1 VLGVISIRGLCFRYE
16 TPALNALRYNMC
28 GNHQARGASAT
39 PAEGNKVM
47 KQPLFRRSALAALI
61 ALSTVLA
68 ACKEESPAVTQNVQ
82 PSVASA
88 ASGAIAPQAQPQ
100 PQPINTPASKYT
112 PEALETLLAPVALYP
127 DAVLAQV
134 LASATNPQEVLD
146 AGNWLVAH
154 PDLKGKELTAAIAPL
169 GFTPP
174 TMSLMHFPTVMDMMC
189 LKMEWTTELGSAFLA
204 DEPGVLAAVQRLRQQ
219 ALEVGNLKDSEQMKV
234 AKDEQ
239 NNQQIVTIA
248 PANPDVVYVPQYDPT
263 AVYSAPAAGPT
274 SAPVTTATTT
284 TTVPATTTTTVV
296 DDNDDEYDRG
306 DMVVTGLLAFGA
318 GMLVNEV
325 FNDDDDDEG
334 DYYYPRWGSDYPGG
348 YAPYRYHPNYG
359 NGFRPASGYNRPVN
373 YQRGSNNNIYINTK
387 GDDYFNKFERGPNNY
402 LRQADSPITA
412 ARPQRAELA
421 TLAPR
426 SLNNAAR
433 DATPKGSY
441 AGANRQPKSEYAG
454 APRVVN
460 EVNREARVTA
470 PKGTYAGANRQLNSE
485 STKATRDAR
494 QVSREANVVQR
505 TPRQGSYAGDKV
517 KRQQITPQTA
527 GARDRGYVQPRA
539 IHHKSTAQTATR
551 RAPAASTS
559 RSAFQGVHNTGRTER
574 AASQRGRE
582 SVASSAHAGRNTQ
595 PRRST
600 R

>member
-1 VLGVISIRGLCFRYE
+1 
-16 TPALNALRYNMC
+16 
-28 GNHQARGASAT
+28 
-39 PAEGNKVM
+39 M
-47 KQPLFRRSALAALI
+47 KQPLFRRSVLAAVI

-68 ACKEESPAVTQNVQ
+68 ACREEPPAVTQNVQ
-82 PSVASA
+82 PSVVSA
-88 ASGAIAPQAQPQ
+88 ASTTSAASPAVAPQAQPV
-100 PQPINTPASKYT
+100 NAPASKYT

-134 LASATNPQEVLD
+134 LPSATNPQEVLD

-154 PDLKGKELTAAIAPL
+154 PNLKGKELTAAIAPL

-219 ALEVGNLKDSEQMKV
+219 AMEVGNLKDSEQMKV

-248 PANPDVVYVPQYDPT
+248 PANPDVVYVPQYDPS
-263 AVYSAPAAGPT
+263 AVYSPPAAGPAP
-274 SAPVTTATTT
+274 APVTTATTT

-296 DDNDDEYDRG
+296 EHDDHDNDDEYDRG
-306 DMVVTGLLAFGA
+306 DMVLTGLLAFGA

-325 FNDDDDDEG
+325 FNDDDEG
-334 DYYYPRWGSDYPGG
+334 DYYYPRWGSGYPSG
-348 YAPYRYHPNYG
+348 YAPYRYNPNYG
-359 NGFRPASGYNRPVN
+359 NGFRPTSGYNRPVN
-373 YQRGSNNNIYINTK
+373 YQRGSNNNIYINAK
-387 GDDYFNKFERGPNNY
+387 GNDYFNKFERGPNNY
-402 LRQADSPITA
+402 LRQANSPITA
-412 ARPQRAELA
+412 ARPNRTELA
-421 TLAPR
+421 TLGQR
-426 SLNNAAR
+426 SLNNEAGGGQR
-433 DATPKGSY
+433 GATPKGSY
-441 AGANRQPKSEYAG
+441 AGVNRQPKSEYAG
-454 APRVVN
+454 APRAVN
-460 EVNREARVTA
+460 EVNREARATT
-470 PKGTYAGANRQLNSE
+470 PKGTYAGANRQLKSE
-485 STKATRDAR
+485 NTKATRDAR
-494 QVSREANVVQR
+494 QVSREANVAQR
-505 TPRQGSYAGDKV
+505 TPRQGNYAGDKV

-539 IHHKSTAQTATR
+539 THNKSTAQTATR

-582 SVASSAHAGRNTQ
+582 SVASNARTAPRTTTQ

>member
-1 VLGVISIRGLCFRYE
+1 
-16 TPALNALRYNMC
+16 
-28 GNHQARGASAT
+28 
-39 PAEGNKVM
+39 M
-47 KQPLFRRSALAALI
+47 KQPLFRRSALAAVI

-68 ACKEESPAVTQNVQ
+68 ACKEEPPPVAQSVQ
-82 PSVASA
+82 PSAAASTASA
-88 ASGAIAPQAQPQ
+88 AVAPQAQPQ
-100 PQPINTPASKYT
+100 PQPINTQASKYT

-154 PDLKGKELTAAIAPL
+154 PNLKGKELTTAIAPL

-189 LKMEWTTELGSAFLA
+189 LKMEWTTELGSAFLV

-219 ALEVGNLKDSEQMKV
+219 AMEVGNLKDSEQMKV

-284 TTVPATTTTTVV
+284 TTVPAATTTTVV

-325 FNDDDDDEG
+325 FNDDDDEG

-348 YAPYRYHPNYG
+348 YAPYRYNPNYG
-359 NGFRPASGYNRPVN
+359 NGFRPANGYNRPAN
-373 YQRGSNNNIYINTK
+373 YQRGSNNNIYINAK
-387 GDDYFNKFERGPNNY
+387 GNDYFNKFERGPNNY

-421 TLAPR
+421 TLEPR
-426 SLNNAAR
+426 SLNNEAGGRR
-433 DATPKGSY
+433 DATPKGTY

-454 APRVVN
+454 APRAVN
-460 EVNREARVTA
+460 EVNREARATA
-470 PKGTYAGANRQLNSE
+470 PKGSYAGANRQPKSE
-485 STKATRDAR
+485 TAKATRDAR
-494 QVSREANVVQR
+494 QVSREANVAQR
-505 TPRQGSYAGDKV
+505 TPRQGNYAGDKV

-539 IHHKSTAQTATR
+539 THSKSGTQTATR
-551 RAPAASTS
+551 RAPAASK
-559 RSAFQGVHNTGRTER
+559 SAFQGVQNSGRTER
-574 AASQRGRE
+574 AASHRGRE

>member
-1 VLGVISIRGLCFRYE
+1 
-16 TPALNALRYNMC
+16 
-28 GNHQARGASAT
+28 
-39 PAEGNKVM
+39 M
-47 KQPLFRRSALAALI
+47 KQPLFRRSALAAVI

-68 ACKEESPAVTQNVQ
+68 ACKEEPPPVAQSVQ
-82 PSVASA
+82 PSAAASTASA
-88 ASGAIAPQAQPQ
+88 AVAPQAQPQ
-100 PQPINTPASKYT
+100 PINTQASKYT

-154 PDLKGKELTAAIAPL
+154 PNLKGKELTAAIAPL

-219 ALEVGNLKDSEQMKV
+219 AMAVGNLKDSEQMKV

-248 PANPDVVYVPQYDPT
+248 PANPDVVYVPQYDPS
-263 AVYSAPAAGPT
+263 AVYSPPAAGPAP
-274 SAPVTTATTT
+274 APVTTATTT

-296 DDNDDEYDRG
+296 EHDDDEDEYDRG
-306 DMVVTGLLAFGA
+306 DMVLTGLLAFGA

-325 FNDDDDDEG
+325 FNDDDDEG
-334 DYYYPRWGSDYPGG
+334 DYYYPRWGSGYPSG
-348 YAPYRYHPNYG
+348 YAPYRYNPNYG
-359 NGFRPASGYNRPVN
+359 NGFRPTSGYNRPVN
-373 YQRGSNNNIYINTK
+373 YQRGSNNNIYINAK
-387 GDDYFNKFERGPNNY
+387 GNDYFNKFERGPNNY
-402 LRQADSPITA
+402 LRQANSPITA
-412 ARPQRAELA
+412 ARPNRTELA
-421 TLAPR
+421 TLGQR
-426 SLNNAAR
+426 SLNNEAGGGQR
-433 DATPKGSY
+433 GATPKGSY
-441 AGANRQPKSEYAG
+441 AGVNRQPKSEYAG
-454 APRVVN
+454 APRAVN
-460 EVNREARVTA
+460 EVNREARATT
-470 PKGTYAGANRQLNSE
+470 PKGTYAGANRQLKSE
-485 STKATRDAR
+485 NTKATRDAR
-494 QVSREANVVQR
+494 QVNRKANVAQR
-505 TPRQGSYAGDKV
+505 TPRQGNYAGDKV

-539 IHHKSTAQTATR
+539 THNKSTAQTATR

-582 SVASSAHAGRNTQ
+582 SVASSARAAPRTTTQ

>member
-1 VLGVISIRGLCFRYE
+1 
-16 TPALNALRYNMC
+16 
-28 GNHQARGASAT
+28 
-39 PAEGNKVM
+39 M
-47 KQPLFRRSALAALI
+47 KQPLFRRSALAAVI

-68 ACKEESPAVTQNVQ
+68 ACKEDPPAVTQNV
-82 PSVASA
+82 PPNVASA
-88 ASGAIAPQAQPQ
+88 ASTTSAAVAPQTQ
-100 PQPINTPASKYT
+100 PQPINTQASTYT

-219 ALEVGNLKDSEQMKV
+219 AMAVGNLKDSEQMKV

-263 AVYSAPAAGPT
+263 AVYSAPAAGP
-274 SAPVTTATTT
+274 APAAVTTETTT
-284 TTVPATTTTTVV
+284 TTAPATTTTTVV
-296 DDNDDEYDRG
+296 EHDDDEDEYDRG
-306 DMVVTGLLAFGA
+306 DMVLTGLLAFGA

-325 FNDDDDDEG
+325 FNDDDDEG

-348 YAPYRYHPNYG
+348 YAPYRYNPNYG
-359 NGFRPASGYNRPVN
+359 NGFRPANGYNRPAN
-373 YQRGSNNNIYINTK
+373 YQRGSNNNIYINAK
-387 GDDYFNKFERGPNNY
+387 GNDYFNKFERGPNNY

-421 TLAPR
+421 TLEPR
-426 SLNNAAR
+426 SLNNDAGGRR
-433 DATPKGSY
+433 DATPKGTY

-454 APRVVN
+454 APRAVN
-460 EVNREARVTA
+460 EVNREARATA
-470 PKGTYAGANRQLNSE
+470 PKGSYAGANRQPKSE
-485 STKATRDAR
+485 TAKAIRDAR
-494 QVSREANVVQR
+494 QVSREANVAQR
-505 TPRQGSYAGDKV
+505 TPRQGNYAGDKV

-539 IHHKSTAQTATR
+539 THSKSATQTATR
-551 RAPAASTS
+551 RSPAASK
-559 RSAFQGVHNTGRTER
+559 SAFQGVQNSGRTER

-582 SVASSAHAGRNTQ
+582 SVASSSRAGRNTQ

>member
-1 VLGVISIRGLCFRYE
+1 
-16 TPALNALRYNMC
+16 
-28 GNHQARGASAT
+28 
-39 PAEGNKVM
+39 M
-47 KQPLFRRSALAALI
+47 KQPLFRRSALAAVI

-68 ACKEESPAVTQNVQ
+68 ACKEEPPPVAQSVQ
-82 PSVASA
+82 PSAAASTASA
-88 ASGAIAPQAQPQ
+88 AVAPQAQPQ
-100 PQPINTPASKYT
+100 PQPINTQASKYT

-219 ALEVGNLKDSEQMKV
+219 AMEVGNLKDSEQMKV

-284 TTVPATTTTTVV
+284 TTVPAATTTTVV

-325 FNDDDDDEG
+325 FNDDDDEG

-348 YAPYRYHPNYG
+348 YAPYRYNPNYG
-359 NGFRPASGYNRPVN
+359 NGFRPANGYNRPAN
-373 YQRGSNNNIYINTK
+373 YQRGSNNNIYINAK
-387 GDDYFNKFERGPNNY
+387 GNDYFNKFERGPNNY

-421 TLAPR
+421 TLEPR
-426 SLNNAAR
+426 SLNNEAGGRR
-433 DATPKGSY
+433 DATPKGTY

-454 APRVVN
+454 APRAVN
-460 EVNREARVTA
+460 EVNREARATA
-470 PKGTYAGANRQLNSE
+470 PKGSYAGANRQPKSE
-485 STKATRDAR
+485 TAKATRDAR
-494 QVSREANVVQR
+494 QVSREANVAQR
-505 TPRQGSYAGDKV
+505 TPRQGNYAGDKV

-539 IHHKSTAQTATR
+539 THSKSATQTATR
-551 RAPAASTS
+551 RAPAASK
-559 RSAFQGVHNTGRTER
+559 SAFQGVQNSGRTER
-574 AASQRGRE
+574 AASHRGRE

>member
-1 VLGVISIRGLCFRYE
+1 
-16 TPALNALRYNMC
+16 
-28 GNHQARGASAT
+28 
-39 PAEGNKVM
+39 M
-47 KQPLFRRSALAALI
+47 KQPRFRHGVLAAVI

-68 ACKEESPAVTQNVQ
+68 ACKEEPPAVTQNAQ
-82 PSVASA
+82 PSAASA
-88 ASGAIAPQAQPQ
+88 ASPTSAASPAIAPQGQPVSA
-100 PQPINTPASKYT
+100 PASKYT

-127 DAVLAQV
+127 DAVLSQV

-154 PDLKGKELTAAIAPL
+154 PNLKGKELTAAIAPL

-189 LKMEWTTELGSAFLA
+189 LKMDWTTELGSAFLA

-219 ALEVGNLKDSEQMKV
+219 AMEVGNLKDSEQMKV

-248 PANPDVVYVPQYDPT
+248 PANPDVVYVPQYDPS
-263 AVYSAPAAGPT
+263 AVYSPPAAGPA

-296 DDNDDEYDRG
+296 EHDDHDDDDEYDRG

-325 FNDDDDDEG
+325 FNDDDDD
-334 DYYYPRWGSDYPGG
+334 DYYYPRWGAGYPSG
-348 YAPYRYHPNYG
+348 YAPYPYHPNYG
-359 NGFRPASGYNRPVN
+359 NGFRPTSGYNRPVN
-373 YQRGSNNNIYINTK
+373 YQRGSNNNIYINAQ
-387 GDDYFNKFERGPNNY
+387 GNDYFNKFERGPNNY
-402 LRQADSPITA
+402 LRQANSPITA
-412 ARPQRAELA
+412 ARPNRSELA
-421 TLAPR
+421 TLGQR
-426 SLNNAAR
+426 SRNNEVEVGQR
-433 DATPKGSY
+433 GVTPKGSY
-441 AGANRQPKSEYAG
+441 AGINRQPKGEYAG
-454 APRVVN
+454 APRAVN
-460 EVNREARVTA
+460 EANREARVTA

-485 STKATRDAR
+485 SAKVTRDAR
-494 QVSREANVVQR
+494 QANREANVAQR
-505 TPRQGSYAGDKV
+505 TPRQGNYAGDRV

-539 IHHKSTAQTATR
+539 THNKITAQTATR
-551 RAPAASTS
+551 RAPVASAPTS

-582 SVASSAHAGRNTQ
+582 SMANRAHTGRNTQ

>member
-1 VLGVISIRGLCFRYE
+1 
-16 TPALNALRYNMC
+16 
-28 GNHQARGASAT
+28 
-39 PAEGNKVM
+39 M

-68 ACKEESPAVTQNVQ
+68 ACKEEPPPVAQSVQ
-82 PSVASA
+82 PSAAASTASA
-88 ASGAIAPQAQPQ
+88 AVAPQAQPQ
-100 PQPINTPASKYT
+100 PQPINTQASKYT

-154 PDLKGKELTAAIAPL
+154 PNLKGKELTAAIAPL

-219 ALEVGNLKDSEQMKV
+219 AMEVGNLKDSEQMKV

-284 TTVPATTTTTVV
+284 TTVPAATTTTVV

-325 FNDDDDDEG
+325 FNDDDDEG

-348 YAPYRYHPNYG
+348 YAPYRYNPNYG
-359 NGFRPASGYNRPVN
+359 NGFRPANGYNRPAN
-373 YQRGSNNNIYINTK
+373 YQRGSNNNIYINAK
-387 GDDYFNKFERGPNNY
+387 GNDYFNKFERGPNNY

-421 TLAPR
+421 TLEPR
-426 SLNNAAR
+426 SLNNEAGGRR
-433 DATPKGSY
+433 DATPKGTY

-454 APRVVN
+454 APRAVN
-460 EVNREARVTA
+460 EVNREARATA
-470 PKGTYAGANRQLNSE
+470 PKGSYAGANRQPKSE
-485 STKATRDAR
+485 NAKATRDAR
-494 QVSREANVVQR
+494 QVSREANVAQR
-505 TPRQGSYAGDKV
+505 TPRQGNYAGDKV

-539 IHHKSTAQTATR
+539 THSKSATQTATR
-551 RAPAASTS
+551 RAPAASK
-559 RSAFQGVHNTGRTER
+559 SAFQGVQNSGRTER
-574 AASQRGRE
+574 AASHRGRE

>member
-1 VLGVISIRGLCFRYE
+1 
-16 TPALNALRYNMC
+16 
-28 GNHQARGASAT
+28 
-39 PAEGNKVM
+39 M
-47 KQPLFRRSALAALI
+47 KQPLFRRSALAAVI
-61 ALSTVLA
+61 ALCTVLA
-68 ACKEESPAVTQNVQ
+68 ACKEEPPPVTQSVQ
-82 PSVASA
+82 PSAASSTASA
-88 ASGAIAPQAQPQ
+88 AVAPQGQPQ
-100 PQPINTPASKYT
+100 PVNTQASKYT

-127 DAVLAQV
+127 DSVLAQV

-154 PDLKGKELTAAIAPL
+154 PNLKGKELTAAIAPL

-219 ALEVGNLKDSEQMKV
+219 AMEVGNLKDSEQMKV
-234 AKDEQ
+234 ARDEQ

-263 AVYSAPAAGPT
+263 AAYSPPAAGPA

-284 TTVPATTTTTVV
+284 ATVPATTTTTVV
-296 DDNDDEYDRG
+296 EHDDDDDEYDRG
-306 DMVVTGLLAFGA
+306 DMVLTGLLAFGA

-325 FNDDDDDEG
+325 FNDDDEG
-334 DYYYPRWGSDYPGG
+334 DYYYPRWGSDYPSG
-348 YAPYRYHPNYG
+348 YAPYRYNPNYG
-359 NGFRPASGYNRPVN
+359 NGFRPTNGYNRPVN
-373 YQRGSNNNIYINTK
+373 YQRGSNNNIYINAR

-412 ARPQRAELA
+412 ARPQRSELA
-421 TLAPR
+421 TLEQRSRNNEAAGGRRDAAPKGTYAGANRQSKGEYAGAPR
-426 SLNNAAR
+426 AVNEANR
-433 DATPKGSY
+433 ETRATAPKGSY
-441 AGANRQPKSEYAG
+441 AGANRQPKNDNA
-454 APRVVN
+454 
-460 EVNREARVTA
+460 
-470 PKGTYAGANRQLNSE
+470 
-485 STKATRDAR
+485 KATRDAR
-494 QVSREANVVQR
+494 QANREANVAQR
-505 TPRQGSYAGDKV
+505 TPLQGDYAGDRV
-517 KRQQITPQTA
+517 KRQQVTPQTA
-527 GARDRGYVQPRA
+527 GARDRGYAQPRA
-539 IHHKSTAQTATR
+539 THSKSAAQTATR
-551 RAPAASTS
+551 RAPVASASTS

-582 SVASSAHAGRNTQ
+582 SMANRAHTGRNTQ

>member
-1 VLGVISIRGLCFRYE
+1 
-16 TPALNALRYNMC
+16 
-28 GNHQARGASAT
+28 
-39 PAEGNKVM
+39 M
-47 KQPLFRRSALAALI
+47 KQPLFRRSALAAVI

-68 ACKEESPAVTQNVQ
+68 ACKEEPPPVAQSVQ
-82 PSVASA
+82 PSAAASTASA
-88 ASGAIAPQAQPQ
+88 AVAPQPQPQ
-100 PQPINTPASKYT
+100 PQPINTQASKYT

-219 ALEVGNLKDSEQMKV
+219 AMEVGNLKDSEQMKV

-284 TTVPATTTTTVV
+284 TTVPAATTTTVV
-296 DDNDDEYDRG
+296 ENDDDEDEYDRG

-325 FNDDDDDEG
+325 FNDDDDEG

-348 YAPYRYHPNYG
+348 YAPYRYNPNYG
-359 NGFRPASGYNRPVN
+359 NGFRPANGYNRPAN
-373 YQRGSNNNIYINTK
+373 YQRGSNNNIYINAK
-387 GDDYFNKFERGPNNY
+387 GNDYFNKFERGPNNY

-421 TLAPR
+421 TLEPR
-426 SLNNAAR
+426 SLNNEAGGRR
-433 DATPKGSY
+433 DATPKGTY

-454 APRVVN
+454 APRAVN
-460 EVNREARVTA
+460 EVNREARATA
-470 PKGTYAGANRQLNSE
+470 PKGSYAGANRQPKSE
-485 STKATRDAR
+485 NAKATRDAR
-494 QVSREANVVQR
+494 QVSREANVAQR
-505 TPRQGSYAGDKV
+505 TPRQGNYAGDKV

-539 IHHKSTAQTATR
+539 THSKSATQTATR
-551 RAPAASTS
+551 RAPAASK
-559 RSAFQGVHNTGRTER
+559 SAFQGVQNSGRTER
-574 AASQRGRE
+574 AASHRGRE

>member
-1 VLGVISIRGLCFRYE
+1 
-16 TPALNALRYNMC
+16 
-28 GNHQARGASAT
+28 
-39 PAEGNKVM
+39 M
-47 KQPLFRRSALAALI
+47 KQPLFRRSVLAAVI

-68 ACKEESPAVTQNVQ
+68 ACREEPPAVTQNVQ

-88 ASGAIAPQAQPQ
+88 ASTTSAASPAVAPQAQPV
-100 PQPINTPASKYT
+100 NAPASKYT

-134 LASATNPQEVLD
+134 LPSATNPQEVLD

-154 PDLKGKELTAAIAPL
+154 PNLKGKELTAAIAPL

-204 DEPGVLAAVQRLRQQ
+204 DEAGVLAAVQRLRQQ
-219 ALEVGNLKDSEQMKV
+219 AMEVGNLKDSEQMKV

-248 PANPDVVYVPQYDPT
+248 PANPDVVYVPQYDPS
-263 AVYSAPAAGPT
+263 AVYSPPAAGPAP
-274 SAPVTTATTT
+274 APVTTATTT

-296 DDNDDEYDRG
+296 EHDDHDNDDEYDRG
-306 DMVVTGLLAFGA
+306 DMVLTGLLAFGA

-325 FNDDDDDEG
+325 FNDDDEG
-334 DYYYPRWGSDYPGG
+334 DYYYPRWGSDYPSG
-348 YAPYRYHPNYG
+348 YAPYRYNPNYG
-359 NGFRPASGYNRPVN
+359 NGFRPTSGYNRPVN
-373 YQRGSNNNIYINTK
+373 YQRGSNNNIYINAK
-387 GDDYFNKFERGPNNY
+387 GNDYFNKFERGPNNY
-402 LRQADSPITA
+402 LRQANSPITA
-412 ARPQRAELA
+412 VRPNRPELA
-421 TLAPR
+421 PLGQR
-426 SLNNAAR
+426 SQNNAAGAVQR
-433 DATPKGSY
+433 DITPKGSY
-441 AGANRQPKSEYAG
+441 AGINRQPEGAYAG
-454 APRVVN
+454 APRAVN

-470 PKGTYAGANRQLNSE
+470 PKGTYAGANRQPNSDN
-485 STKATRDAR
+485 ANVTRDVR
-494 QVSREANVVQR
+494 QANREANVAQR
-505 TPRQGSYAGDKV
+505 TPRQGDYAGDKV
-517 KRQQITPQTA
+517 RRQQITPQTA

-539 IHHKSTAQTATR
+539 THSKSTAQTATR
-551 RAPAASTS
+551 RAPVASK
-559 RSAFQGVHNTGRTER
+559 SAFQGVQNSGRTER

-582 SVASSAHAGRNTQ
+582 SVASSARAGRTTQ

>member
-1 VLGVISIRGLCFRYE
+1 
-16 TPALNALRYNMC
+16 
-28 GNHQARGASAT
+28 
-39 PAEGNKVM
+39 M
-47 KQPLFRRSALAALI
+47 KQPLFRRSALAAVI
-61 ALSTVLA
+61 ALCTVLA
-68 ACKEESPAVTQNVQ
+68 ACKEEPPPVTQSVQ
-82 PSVASA
+82 PSAASSTASA
-88 ASGAIAPQAQPQ
+88 AVAPQGQPQ
-100 PQPINTPASKYT
+100 PVNTQASKYT

-154 PDLKGKELTAAIAPL
+154 PNLKGKELTAAIAPL

-219 ALEVGNLKDSEQMKV
+219 AMEVGNLKDSEQMKV
-234 AKDEQ
+234 ARDEQ

-263 AVYSAPAAGPT
+263 AVYSPPAAGPA
-274 SAPVTTATTT
+274 SAPVPTATTT

-296 DDNDDEYDRG
+296 EHDDDDDEYDRG

-325 FNDDDDDEG
+325 FNDDDEG
-334 DYYYPRWGSDYPGG
+334 DYYYPRWGSGYPSG
-348 YAPYRYHPNYG
+348 YAPYRYNPNYG
-359 NGFRPASGYNRPVN
+359 NGFRPTNGYNRPVN
-373 YQRGSNNNIYINTK
+373 YQRGSNNNIYINAR

-412 ARPQRAELA
+412 ARPQRSELA
-421 TLAPR
+421 TLEQRSRNNEAAGGRRDAAPKGTYAGANRQPKGEYAGAPR
-426 SLNNAAR
+426 AVNEANR
-433 DATPKGSY
+433 ETRATAPKGSY
-441 AGANRQPKSEYAG
+441 AGANRQPRNDNA
-454 APRVVN
+454 
-460 EVNREARVTA
+460 
-470 PKGTYAGANRQLNSE
+470 
-485 STKATRDAR
+485 KATRDTR
-494 QVSREANVVQR
+494 QANREANVAQR
-505 TPRQGSYAGDKV
+505 TPRQGDYAGDRV
-517 KRQQITPQTA
+517 KRQQVTPQTA
-527 GARDRGYVQPRA
+527 GARDRGYAQPRA
-539 IHHKSTAQTATR
+539 THSKNAAQTATR
-551 RAPAASTS
+551 RAPVASASTS

-582 SVASSAHAGRNTQ
+582 SMANRAHTGRTTQ

>member
-1 VLGVISIRGLCFRYE
+1 
-16 TPALNALRYNMC
+16 
-28 GNHQARGASAT
+28 
-39 PAEGNKVM
+39 M
-47 KQPLFRRSALAALI
+47 KQPLFRRSALAAVI

-68 ACKEESPAVTQNVQ
+68 ACKEEPPPVAQSVQ
-82 PSVASA
+82 PSAAASTASA
-88 ASGAIAPQAQPQ
+88 AVAPQAQPQ
-100 PQPINTPASKYT
+100 PINTQASKYT

-219 ALEVGNLKDSEQMKV
+219 AMEVGNLKDSEQMKV

-263 AVYSAPAAGPT
+263 AVYSPPAAGPT

-284 TTVPATTTTTVV
+284 TTVPAATTTTVV
-296 DDNDDEYDRG
+296 ENDDDEDEYDRG

-325 FNDDDDDEG
+325 FNDDDDEG

-348 YAPYRYHPNYG
+348 YAPYRYNPNYG
-359 NGFRPASGYNRPVN
+359 NGFRPANGYNRPAN
-373 YQRGSNNNIYINTK
+373 YQRGSNNNIYINAK
-387 GDDYFNKFERGPNNY
+387 GNDYFNKFERGPNNY

-421 TLAPR
+421 TLEPR
-426 SLNNAAR
+426 SLNNEAGGRR
-433 DATPKGSY
+433 DATPKGTYAGANRQPKNEYAGAPRAVNEVNREARATAPKGSY
-441 AGANRQPKSEYAG
+441 AGANRQPKSE
-454 APRVVN
+454 
-460 EVNREARVTA
+460 TA
-470 PKGTYAGANRQLNSE
+470 
-485 STKATRDAR
+485 KATRDAR
-494 QVSREANVVQR
+494 QVSREANVAQR
-505 TPRQGSYAGDKV
+505 TPRQGNYAGDKV

-527 GARDRGYVQPRA
+527 GARDRGHIQPRA
-539 IHHKSTAQTATR
+539 THSKSATQTATR
-551 RAPAASTS
+551 RAPAASK
-559 RSAFQGVHNTGRTER
+559 SAFQGVQNSGRTER
-574 AASQRGRE
+574 AASHRGRE

>member
-1 VLGVISIRGLCFRYE
+1 
-16 TPALNALRYNMC
+16 
-28 GNHQARGASAT
+28 
-39 PAEGNKVM
+39 M
-47 KQPLFRRSALAALI
+47 KQPLFRHGVLAAVI
-61 ALSTVLA
+61 ALGTVLA
-68 ACKEESPAVTQNVQ
+68 ACKEEPPAVTQNAQ

-88 ASGAIAPQAQPQ
+88 ANPTSAASSAVAPQGQPV
-100 PQPINTPASKYT
+100 NAPASTYT
-112 PEALETLLAPVALYP
+112 PEALETLLAPIALYP

-154 PDLKGKELTAAIAPL
+154 PDLKGKELTTAIAPL

-219 ALEVGNLKDSEQMKV
+219 AMEVGNLKDSEQMKV
-234 AKDEQ
+234 ARDEQ

-248 PANPDVVYVPQYDPT
+248 PANPDVVYVPQYDPS
-263 AVYSAPAAGPT
+263 AVYSPPAAGPA
-274 SAPVTTATTT
+274 SAPVTTETTT
-284 TTVPATTTTTVV
+284 TTAPATTTTTVV
-296 DDNDDEYDRG
+296 EHDDDDEYDRG
-306 DMVVTGLLAFGA
+306 DMVLTGLLAFGA

-325 FNDDDDDEG
+325 FNDDEG
-334 DYYYPRWGSDYPGG
+334 DYYYPRWGSGYPDG
-348 YAPYRYHPNYG
+348 YVPYRYNPNYG
-359 NGFRPASGYNRPVN
+359 NGFRPANGYNRPVN
-373 YQRGSNNNIYINTK
+373 YQRGSNNKIYINAE

-421 TLAPR
+421 TLEQR
-426 SLNNAAR
+426 SLNNEAGGGRR

-454 APRVVN
+454 APRTVN

-470 PKGTYAGANRQLNSE
+470 PKGTYAGANRQPNSDNA
-485 STKATRDAR
+485 KVTRDVR
-494 QVSREANVVQR
+494 QANREANVAQR
-505 TPRQGSYAGDKV
+505 TPRQGDYAGDKV
-517 KRQQITPQTA
+517 RRQQITPQTA

-539 IHHKSTAQTATR
+539 THSKSTTQTATR
-551 RAPAASTS
+551 RAPAASK
-559 RSAFQGVHNTGRTER
+559 SAFQGVQNSGRTER

-582 SVASSAHAGRNTQ
+582 SVASSARAGRTTQ

>member
-1 VLGVISIRGLCFRYE
+1 
-16 TPALNALRYNMC
+16 
-28 GNHQARGASAT
+28 
-39 PAEGNKVM
+39 M
-47 KQPLFRRSALAALI
+47 KQPIFRRSVLAAVI
-61 ALSTVLA
+61 ALSTVMA
-68 ACKEESPAVTQNVQ
+68 ACKEEPPAAAQSVP

-88 ASGAIAPQAQPQ
+88 ASTTSAASPAVAPQVQPV
-100 PQPINTPASKYT
+100 NAPASKYT

-154 PDLKGKELTAAIAPL
+154 PNLKGKELTAAIAPL

-189 LKMEWTTELGSAFLA
+189 LKMDWTTELGSAFLA

-219 ALEVGNLKDSEQMKV
+219 AMEVGNLKDSEQMKV
-234 AKDEQ
+234 DKAEQ

-263 AVYSAPAAGPT
+263 AAYSAPAAGPAP
-274 SAPVTTATTT
+274 APVTTETTT

-296 DDNDDEYDRG
+296 EHDDHDNNGDDEYDRG
-306 DMVVTGLLAFGA
+306 DMVLTGLLAFGA

-325 FNDDDDDEG
+325 FNDDDYEG
-334 DYYYPRWGSDYPGG
+334 DYYYPRWGSGYPSG
-348 YAPYRYHPNYG
+348 YAPYRYNPNYG
-359 NGFRPASGYNRPVN
+359 NGFRPTSGYNRPVN
-373 YQRGSNNNIYINTK
+373 YQRGSNNNIYINAK
-387 GDDYFNKFERGPNNY
+387 GNDYFNKFERGPNNY
-402 LRQADSPITA
+402 LRQANSPITA
-412 ARPQRAELA
+412 ARPNRPELA
-421 TLAPR
+421 NVEKR
-426 SLNNAAR
+426 SLNNEAGAVQR
-433 DATPKGSY
+433 GVTPKGSY
-441 AGANRQPKSEYAG
+441 AGINRQPKGEYAG
-454 APRVVN
+454 APRAVN
-460 EVNREARVTA
+460 EANREARATA
-470 PKGTYAGANRQLNSE
+470 PKGTYAGANRQPRSE
-485 STKATRDAR
+485 NANVTRDAR
-494 QVSREANVVQR
+494 QANRAANVAQR
-505 TPRQGSYAGDKV
+505 TPRQGDYAGDRV

-539 IHHKSTAQTATR
+539 THNKSTAQTATR
-551 RAPAASTS
+551 RAPAASASTS

-582 SVASSAHAGRNTQ
+582 SVASSARTGRTTQ

>member
-1 VLGVISIRGLCFRYE
+1 
-16 TPALNALRYNMC
+16 
-28 GNHQARGASAT
+28 
-39 PAEGNKVM
+39 M
-47 KQPLFRRSALAALI
+47 KQPLFRRSALAAVI

-68 ACKEESPAVTQNVQ
+68 ACKEEPPPVAQSVQ
-82 PSVASA
+82 PSAAASTASA
-88 ASGAIAPQAQPQ
+88 AVAPQAQPQ
-100 PQPINTPASKYT
+100 PQPQPINTQASKYT

-154 PDLKGKELTAAIAPL
+154 PNLKGKELTAAIAPL

-219 ALEVGNLKDSEQMKV
+219 AMEVGNLKDSEQMKV

-284 TTVPATTTTTVV
+284 TTVPAATTTTVV
-296 DDNDDEYDRG
+296 ENDDDEDEYDRG

-325 FNDDDDDEG
+325 FNDDDDEG

-348 YAPYRYHPNYG
+348 YAPYRYNPNYG
-359 NGFRPASGYNRPVN
+359 NGFRPANGYNRPAN
-373 YQRGSNNNIYINTK
+373 YQRGSNNNIYINAK
-387 GDDYFNKFERGPNNY
+387 GNDYFNKFERGPNNY

-421 TLAPR
+421 TLEPR
-426 SLNNAAR
+426 SLNNDAGGRR
-433 DATPKGSY
+433 DATPKGTY

-454 APRVVN
+454 APRAVN
-460 EVNREARVTA
+460 EVNREARATA
-470 PKGTYAGANRQLNSE
+470 PKGSYAGANRQPKSE
-485 STKATRDAR
+485 TANATRDAR
-494 QVSREANVVQR
+494 QVSREANVAQR
-505 TPRQGSYAGDKV
+505 TPRQGNYAGDKV

-539 IHHKSTAQTATR
+539 THSKSATQTATR
-551 RAPAASTS
+551 RAPAASK
-559 RSAFQGVHNTGRTER
+559 SAFQGVQNSGRTER
-574 AASQRGRE
+574 AASHRGRE

>member
-1 VLGVISIRGLCFRYE
+1 
-16 TPALNALRYNMC
+16 
-28 GNHQARGASAT
+28 
-39 PAEGNKVM
+39 M

-68 ACKEESPAVTQNVQ
+68 ACKEEPPPVAQSVQ
-82 PSVASA
+82 PSAAASTASA
-88 ASGAIAPQAQPQ
+88 AVAPQAQPQ
-100 PQPINTPASKYT
+100 PQPQPINTQASKYT

-154 PDLKGKELTAAIAPL
+154 PNLKGKELTAAIAPL

-219 ALEVGNLKDSEQMKV
+219 AMEVGNLKDSEQMKV

-284 TTVPATTTTTVV
+284 TTVPAATTTTVV

-325 FNDDDDDEG
+325 FNDDDDEG

-348 YAPYRYHPNYG
+348 YAPYRYNPNYG
-359 NGFRPASGYNRPVN
+359 NGFRPANGYNRPAN
-373 YQRGSNNNIYINTK
+373 YQRGSNNNIYINAK
-387 GDDYFNKFERGPNNY
+387 GNDYFNKFERGPNNY

-421 TLAPR
+421 TLEPR
-426 SLNNAAR
+426 SLNNEAGGRR
-433 DATPKGSY
+433 DATPKGTY

-454 APRVVN
+454 APRAVN
-460 EVNREARVTA
+460 EVNREARATA
-470 PKGTYAGANRQLNSE
+470 PKGSYAGANRQPKSE
-485 STKATRDAR
+485 NAKATRDAR
-494 QVSREANVVQR
+494 QVSREANVAQR
-505 TPRQGSYAGDKV
+505 TPRQGNYAGDKV

-539 IHHKSTAQTATR
+539 THSKSATQTATR
-551 RAPAASTS
+551 RAPAASK
-559 RSAFQGVHNTGRTER
+559 SAFQGVQNSGRTER
-574 AASQRGRE
+574 AASHRGRE

>member
-1 VLGVISIRGLCFRYE
+1 
-16 TPALNALRYNMC
+16 
-28 GNHQARGASAT
+28 
-39 PAEGNKVM
+39 M
-47 KQPLFRRSALAALI
+47 KQPLFRRSALAAVI
-61 ALSTVLA
+61 ALGTVLA
-68 ACKEESPAVTQNVQ
+68 ACKEEPPPVTQSVQ
-82 PSVASA
+82 PSAASSTTSA
-88 ASGAIAPQAQPQ
+88 AVAPQAQPIGTQ
-100 PQPINTPASKYT
+100 TSKYT

-219 ALEVGNLKDSEQMKV
+219 AMEVGNLKDSEQMKV
-234 AKDEQ
+234 ARDEQ

-248 PANPDVVYVPQYDPT
+248 PANPDVIYVPQYDPT
-263 AVYSAPAAGPT
+263 AAYSAPAAGPAP
-274 SAPVTTATTT
+274 APVTTETTT
-284 TTVPATTTTTVV
+284 TTAPAPAPATTTTTVV
-296 DDNDDEYDRG
+296 EHDDDDEYDRG
-306 DMVVTGLLAFGA
+306 DMVLTGLLAFGA

-325 FNDDDDDEG
+325 FNDDDDEG
-334 DYYYPRWGSDYPGG
+334 DYYYPRWGSGYPDG
-348 YAPYRYHPNYG
+348 YVPYRYNPNYG
-359 NGFRPASGYNRPVN
+359 NGFRPANGYNRPAN
-373 YQRGSNNNIYINTK
+373 YQRGSNNNIYINAK
-387 GDDYFNKFERGPNNY
+387 GNDYFNKFERGPNNY

-421 TLAPR
+421 TLEQR
-426 SLNNAAR
+426 SLNNEAGGGRR

-454 APRVVN
+454 APRAVN
-460 EVNREARVTA
+460 EVNREARATA
-470 PKGTYAGANRQLNSE
+470 PKGSYAGANRQPKSDNA
-485 STKATRDAR
+485 KVTRDAR
-494 QVSREANVVQR
+494 QANREANVAQR
-505 TPRQGSYAGDKV
+505 TPRQGDYAGDKV
-517 KRQQITPQTA
+517 RRQQITPQTA

-539 IHHKSTAQTATR
+539 THSKSTAQTATR
-551 RAPAASTS
+551 RAPVASK
-559 RSAFQGVHNTGRTER
+559 SAFQGVQNSGRTER

-582 SVASSAHAGRNTQ
+582 SVASSARAGRTTQ

>member
-1 VLGVISIRGLCFRYE
+1 
-16 TPALNALRYNMC
+16 
-28 GNHQARGASAT
+28 
-39 PAEGNKVM
+39 M
-47 KQPLFRRSALAALI
+47 KQPLFRHGVLAAVI
-61 ALSTVLA
+61 ALGTVLA
-68 ACKEESPAVTQNVQ
+68 ACKEEPPPVTQSVPPN
-82 PSVASA
+82 VASA
-88 ASGAIAPQAQPQ
+88 ASTTSSASAAVAPQRQPV
-100 PQPINTPASKYT
+100 NAPASTYT
-112 PEALETLLAPVALYP
+112 PEALETLLAPIALYP

-189 LKMEWTTELGSAFLA
+189 LKMDWTTELGSAFLA

-219 ALEVGNLKDSEQMKV
+219 AMEVGNLKDSEQMKV

-248 PANPDVVYVPQYDPT
+248 PANPDVVYVPQYDPS
-263 AVYSAPAAGPT
+263 AVYSPPAAGPAP
-274 SAPVTTATTT
+274 APVTTATTT

-296 DDNDDEYDRG
+296 EHDDHDNDDEYDRG
-306 DMVVTGLLAFGA
+306 DMVLTGLLAFGA

-325 FNDDDDDEG
+325 FNDDDEG
-334 DYYYPRWGSDYPGG
+334 DYYYPRWGSDYPSG
-348 YAPYRYHPNYG
+348 YAPYRYNPNYG
-359 NGFRPASGYNRPVN
+359 NGFRPTSGYNRPVN
-373 YQRGSNNNIYINTK
+373 YQRGSNNNIYINAK
-387 GDDYFNKFERGPNNY
+387 GNDYFNKFERGPNNY

-421 TLAPR
+421 TLEPR
-426 SLNNAAR
+426 SLNNEAGGRR
-433 DATPKGSY
+433 DATPKGTY

-454 APRVVN
+454 APRAVN
-460 EVNREARVTA
+460 EVNREARATA
-470 PKGTYAGANRQLNSE
+470 PKGSYAGANRQPKSE
-485 STKATRDAR
+485 NAKATRDAR
-494 QVSREANVVQR
+494 QVSREANVAQR
-505 TPRQGSYAGDKV
+505 TPRQGNYAGDKV

-539 IHHKSTAQTATR
+539 THSKSATQTATR
-551 RAPAASTS
+551 RAPAASK
-559 RSAFQGVHNTGRTER
+559 SAFQGVQNSGRTER
-574 AASQRGRE
+574 AASHRGRE

>member
-1 VLGVISIRGLCFRYE
+1 
-16 TPALNALRYNMC
+16 
-28 GNHQARGASAT
+28 
-39 PAEGNKVM
+39 M
-47 KQPLFRRSALAALI
+47 KQPLFRRSVLAAVI

-68 ACKEESPAVTQNVQ
+68 ACKEEPPAVTQNVQ

-88 ASGAIAPQAQPQ
+88 ASTTSAASPAVAPQEQPDKA
-100 PQPINTPASKYT
+100 PASKYT

-127 DAVLAQV
+127 DAVLSQV

-154 PDLKGKELTAAIAPL
+154 PNLKGKELTAAIAPL

-189 LKMEWTTELGSAFLA
+189 LKMDWTTELGSAFLA

-219 ALEVGNLKDSEQMKV
+219 AMEVGNLKDSEQMKV

-248 PANPDVVYVPQYDPT
+248 PANPDVVYVPQYDPS
-263 AVYSAPAAGPT
+263 AVYNPPAAGPA

-296 DDNDDEYDRG
+296 EHDDHDSDDEYDRG

-325 FNDDDDDEG
+325 FNDDDDDD
-334 DYYYPRWGSDYPGG
+334 DYYYPHWGAGYPSG
-348 YAPYRYHPNYG
+348 YAPYRYNPNYG

-373 YQRGSNNNIYINTK
+373 YQRGSNNNIYINAK
-387 GDDYFNKFERGPNNY
+387 GNDYFNKFERGPNNY
-402 LRQADSPITA
+402 LRQANSPITA
-412 ARPQRAELA
+412 ARPNRPELA
-421 TLAPR
+421 TLGQGSR
-426 SLNNAAR
+426 NNEAGAVQR
-433 DATPKGSY
+433 GVTPKGSY
-441 AGANRQPKSEYAG
+441 AGINRQPKSEYAG
-454 APRVVN
+454 APRAVN

-485 STKATRDAR
+485 SAKATRDAR
-494 QVSREANVVQR
+494 QANREANVAQR
-505 TPRQGSYAGDKV
+505 TPRQGNYAGDRV

-527 GARDRGYVQPRA
+527 GTRDRGYVQPRA
-539 IHHKSTAQTATR
+539 THNKNMAQTATR
-551 RAPAASTS
+551 RAPAASASTS

-582 SVASSAHAGRNTQ
+582 SVARSAHAGRNTQ

>member
-1 VLGVISIRGLCFRYE
+1 
-16 TPALNALRYNMC
+16 
-28 GNHQARGASAT
+28 
-39 PAEGNKVM
+39 M
-47 KQPLFRRSALAALI
+47 KQPLFRRSALAAVI

-68 ACKEESPAVTQNVQ
+68 ACKEEPPPVAQSVQ
-82 PSVASA
+82 PSAAASTASA
-88 ASGAIAPQAQPQ
+88 AVAPQAQPQ
-100 PQPINTPASKYT
+100 PQPINTQASKYT

-154 PDLKGKELTAAIAPL
+154 PNLKGKELTTAIAPL

-189 LKMEWTTELGSAFLA
+189 LKMEWTTELGSAFLV

-219 ALEVGNLKDSEQMKV
+219 AMEVGNLKDSEQMKV

-284 TTVPATTTTTVV
+284 TTVPAATTTTVV

-325 FNDDDDDEG
+325 FNDDDDEG

-348 YAPYRYHPNYG
+348 YAPYRYNPNYG
-359 NGFRPASGYNRPVN
+359 NGFRPANGYNRPAN
-373 YQRGSNNNIYINTK
+373 YQRGSNNNIYINAK
-387 GDDYFNKFERGPNNY
+387 GNDYFNKFERGPNNY

-421 TLAPR
+421 TLEPR
-426 SLNNAAR
+426 SLNNEAGGRR
-433 DATPKGSY
+433 DATPKGTY

-454 APRVVN
+454 APRAVN
-460 EVNREARVTA
+460 EVNREARATA
-470 PKGTYAGANRQLNSE
+470 PKGSYAGANRQPKSE
-485 STKATRDAR
+485 NAKATRDAR
-494 QVSREANVVQR
+494 LVSREANVAQR
-505 TPRQGSYAGDKV
+505 TPRQGNYAGDKV

-539 IHHKSTAQTATR
+539 THSKSATQTATR
-551 RAPAASTS
+551 RAPAASK
-559 RSAFQGVHNTGRTER
+559 SAFQGVQNSGRTER
-574 AASQRGRE
+574 AASHRGRE
-582 SVASSAHAGRNTQ
+582 SVASSAHAGRTTQ

>member
-1 VLGVISIRGLCFRYE
+1 
-16 TPALNALRYNMC
+16 
-28 GNHQARGASAT
+28 
-39 PAEGNKVM
+39 M
-47 KQPLFRRSALAALI
+47 KQPLFRRSALAAVI

-68 ACKEESPAVTQNVQ
+68 ACKEEPPPVAQSVQ
-82 PSVASA
+82 PSAAASTASA
-88 ASGAIAPQAQPQ
+88 AVAPQAQPQ
-100 PQPINTPASKYT
+100 PQPQPINTQASKYT

-219 ALEVGNLKDSEQMKV
+219 AMEVGNLKDSEQMKV

-284 TTVPATTTTTVV
+284 TTVPAATTTTVV

-325 FNDDDDDEG
+325 FNDDDDEG

-348 YAPYRYHPNYG
+348 YAPYRYNPNYG
-359 NGFRPASGYNRPVN
+359 NGFRPANGYNRPAN
-373 YQRGSNNNIYINTK
+373 YQRGSNNNIYINAK
-387 GDDYFNKFERGPNNY
+387 GNDYFNKFERGPNNY

-421 TLAPR
+421 TLEPR
-426 SLNNAAR
+426 SLNNEAGGRR
-433 DATPKGSY
+433 DATPKGTY

-454 APRVVN
+454 APRAVN
-460 EVNREARVTA
+460 EVNREARATA
-470 PKGTYAGANRQLNSE
+470 PKGSYAGANRQPKSE
-485 STKATRDAR
+485 TAKATRDAR
-494 QVSREANVVQR
+494 QVSREANVAQR
-505 TPRQGSYAGDKV
+505 TPRQGNYAGDKV

-527 GARDRGYVQPRA
+527 GARDRGHVQPRA
-539 IHHKSTAQTATR
+539 THSKSATQTATR
-551 RAPAASTS
+551 RAPAASK
-559 RSAFQGVHNTGRTER
+559 SAFQGVQNSGRTER
-574 AASQRGRE
+574 AASHRGRE
-582 SVASSAHAGRNTQ
+582 SVASSAHAGRTTQ

>member
-1 VLGVISIRGLCFRYE
+1 
-16 TPALNALRYNMC
+16 
-28 GNHQARGASAT
+28 
-39 PAEGNKVM
+39 M
-47 KQPLFRRSALAALI
+47 KQPLFRRSALAAVI
-61 ALSTVLA
+61 ALCTVLA
-68 ACKEESPAVTQNVQ
+68 ACKEEPPPVTQSVQ
-82 PSVASA
+82 PSAASSTASA
-88 ASGAIAPQAQPQ
+88 AVAPQGQPQ
-100 PQPINTPASKYT
+100 PVNTQASKYT

-127 DAVLAQV
+127 DSVLAQV

-154 PDLKGKELTAAIAPL
+154 PNLKGKELTAAIAPL

-219 ALEVGNLKDSEQMKV
+219 AMEVGNLKDSEQMKV
-234 AKDEQ
+234 ARDEQ

-263 AVYSAPAAGPT
+263 AVYSPPAAGPA
-274 SAPVTTATTT
+274 SAPVTTT

-296 DDNDDEYDRG
+296 EHDDDDDEYDRG

-325 FNDDDDDEG
+325 FNDDDEG
-334 DYYYPRWGSDYPGG
+334 DYYYPRWGSGYPSG
-348 YAPYRYHPNYG
+348 YAPYRYNPNYG
-359 NGFRPASGYNRPVN
+359 NGFRPTNGYNRPVN
-373 YQRGSNNNIYINTK
+373 YQRGSNNNIYINAR

-412 ARPQRAELA
+412 ARPQRSELA
-421 TLAPR
+421 TLEQR
-426 SLNNAAR
+426 SLNNEAAGVRR
-433 DATPKGSY
+433 DAAPKGTYAGANRQPKGEYAGAPRAVNEANREARATAPKGSY
-441 AGANRQPKSEYAG
+441 AGANRQPKNDNA
-454 APRVVN
+454 
-460 EVNREARVTA
+460 
-470 PKGTYAGANRQLNSE
+470 
-485 STKATRDAR
+485 KATRDAR
-494 QVSREANVVQR
+494 QANREANVAQR
-505 TPRQGSYAGDKV
+505 TPRQGDYAGDRV

-527 GARDRGYVQPRA
+527 GARDRGYAQPRA
-539 IHHKSTAQTATR
+539 THSKNAAQTATR
-551 RAPAASTS
+551 RAPVASASTS

-582 SVASSAHAGRNTQ
+582 SMANRAHTGRNTQ

>member
-1 VLGVISIRGLCFRYE
+1 
-16 TPALNALRYNMC
+16 M
-28 GNHQARGASAT
+28 
-39 PAEGNKVM
+39 
-47 KQPLFRRSALAALI
+47 
-61 ALSTVLA
+61 
-68 ACKEESPAVTQNVQ
+68 
-82 PSVASA
+82 
-88 ASGAIAPQAQPQ
+88 
-100 PQPINTPASKYT
+100 
-112 PEALETLLAPVALYP
+112 
-127 DAVLAQV
+127 

-154 PDLKGKELTAAIAPL
+154 PNLKGKELTAAIAPL

-219 ALEVGNLKDSEQMKV
+219 AMEVGNLKDSEQMKV

-284 TTVPATTTTTVV
+284 TTVPAATTTTVV

-325 FNDDDDDEG
+325 FNDDDDEG

-348 YAPYRYHPNYG
+348 YAPYRYNPNYG
-359 NGFRPASGYNRPVN
+359 NGFRPANGYNRPAN
-373 YQRGSNNNIYINTK
+373 YQRGSNNNIYINAK
-387 GDDYFNKFERGPNNY
+387 GNDYFNKFERGPNNY

-421 TLAPR
+421 TLEPR
-426 SLNNAAR
+426 SLNNEAGGRR
-433 DATPKGSY
+433 DATPKGTY

-454 APRVVN
+454 APRAVN
-460 EVNREARVTA
+460 EVNREARATA
-470 PKGTYAGANRQLNSE
+470 PKGSYAGANRQPKSE
-485 STKATRDAR
+485 TANATRDAR
-494 QVSREANVVQR
+494 QVSREANVAQR
-505 TPRQGSYAGDKV
+505 TPRQGNYAGDKV

-527 GARDRGYVQPRA
+527 GARDRGHIQPRA
-539 IHHKSTAQTATR
+539 THSKSATQTATR
-551 RAPAASTS
+551 RAPAASK
-559 RSAFQGVHNTGRTER
+559 SAFQGVQNSGRTER
-574 AASQRGRE
+574 AASHRGRE

>member
-1 VLGVISIRGLCFRYE
+1 
-16 TPALNALRYNMC
+16 
-28 GNHQARGASAT
+28 
-39 PAEGNKVM
+39 M
-47 KQPLFRRSALAALI
+47 KQPLFRRSVLAAML
-61 ALSTVLA
+61 ALSTGLA
-68 ACKEESPAVTQNVQ
+68 ACKEEP
-82 PSVASA
+82 PSVAQSVQPNVISA
-88 ASGAIAPQAQPQ
+88 ASTTSAAVAPQGQPVNAQ
-100 PQPINTPASKYT
+100 ASKYT

-127 DAVLAQV
+127 DALLAQV

-154 PDLKGKELTAAIAPL
+154 PNLKGKELTAAIAPL

-219 ALEVGNLKDSEQMKV
+219 AMAVGNLKDSEQMDV

-248 PANPDVVYVPQYDPT
+248 PANPDVIYAPQYDPT
-263 AVYSAPAAGPT
+263 AVYSAPAAGP
-274 SAPVTTATTT
+274 APVTTETTT

-296 DDNDDEYDRG
+296 EHDDHDHDSDDDDEYDRD
-306 DMVVTGLLAFGA
+306 DMVLTGLLAFGA

-325 FNDDDDDEG
+325 FNDDDYEDD
-334 DYYYPRWGSDYPGG
+334 YHPYYPRWGAGYPSG
-348 YAPYRYHPNYG
+348 YVPYRYNPNYG
-359 NGFRPASGYNRPVN
+359 NGFRPTSGYNRPVN
-373 YQRGSNNNIYINTK
+373 YQRGSNNNIYINAK

-412 ARPQRAELA
+412 ARPNRPELA
-421 TLAPR
+421 TLAQRP
-426 SLNNAAR
+426 LNNAAGVVQR
-433 DATPKGSY
+433 DAAPKGTY
-441 AGANRQPKSEYAG
+441 AGADRQPKGEYAG
-454 APRVVN
+454 APRAVN
-460 EVNREARVTA
+460 EVNREARTTV
-470 PKGTYAGANRQLNSE
+470 PKGTYAGANRQPQGDNA
-485 STKATRDAR
+485 KVTRDAR
-494 QVSREANVVQR
+494 QANREANVAQR
-505 TPRQGSYAGDKV
+505 TPRQGDYAGDRV

-527 GARDRGYVQPRA
+527 GARDRGYVQPRTT
-539 IHHKSTAQTATR
+539 HTKSATQTATR
-551 RAPAASTS
+551 RAPVASASTS
-559 RSAFQGVHNTGRTER
+559 RSAFQGVQNSGRTER

-582 SVASSAHAGRNTQ
+582 SVASSARTGRTTQ

>member
-1 VLGVISIRGLCFRYE
+1 
-16 TPALNALRYNMC
+16 
-28 GNHQARGASAT
+28 
-39 PAEGNKVM
+39 M
-47 KQPLFRRSALAALI
+47 KQPLFRRSALAAVI

-68 ACKEESPAVTQNVQ
+68 ACKEEPPPAAQSVQ
-82 PSVASA
+82 PSAAASTASA
-88 ASGAIAPQAQPQ
+88 AVAPQAQPQ
-100 PQPINTPASKYT
+100 PQPINTQASKYT

-219 ALEVGNLKDSEQMKV
+219 AMEVGNLKDSEQMKV

-284 TTVPATTTTTVV
+284 TTVPAATTTTVV

-325 FNDDDDDEG
+325 FNDDDDEG

-348 YAPYRYHPNYG
+348 YAPYRYNPNYG
-359 NGFRPASGYNRPVN
+359 NGFRPANGYNRPAN
-373 YQRGSNNNIYINTK
+373 YQRGSNNNIYINAK
-387 GDDYFNKFERGPNNY
+387 GNDYFNKFERGPNNY

-421 TLAPR
+421 TLEPR
-426 SLNNAAR
+426 SLNNEAGGRR
-433 DATPKGSY
+433 DATPKGTY

-454 APRVVN
+454 APRAVN
-460 EVNREARVTA
+460 EVNREARATA
-470 PKGTYAGANRQLNSE
+470 PKGSYAGANRQPKSE
-485 STKATRDAR
+485 TANVTRDAR
-494 QVSREANVVQR
+494 QVSREANVAQR
-505 TPRQGSYAGDKV
+505 TPRQGNYAGDKV

-539 IHHKSTAQTATR
+539 THSKSATQTATR
-551 RAPAASTS
+551 RAPAASK
-559 RSAFQGVHNTGRTER
+559 SAFQGVQNSGRTER
-574 AASQRGRE
+574 AASHRGRE
-582 SVASSAHAGRNTQ
+582 SVASSSHAGRNTQ

>member
-1 VLGVISIRGLCFRYE
+1 
-16 TPALNALRYNMC
+16 
-28 GNHQARGASAT
+28 
-39 PAEGNKVM
+39 M
-47 KQPLFRRSALAALI
+47 KQPLFRRSALAAVI

-68 ACKEESPAVTQNVQ
+68 ACKEEPPPVAQSVQ
-82 PSVASA
+82 PSAAASTASA
-88 ASGAIAPQAQPQ
+88 AVAPQAQPQ
-100 PQPINTPASKYT
+100 PQPQPINTQASKYT

-154 PDLKGKELTAAIAPL
+154 PNLKGKELTTAIAPL

-189 LKMEWTTELGSAFLA
+189 LKMEWTTELGSAFLV

-219 ALEVGNLKDSEQMKV
+219 AMEVGNLKDSEQMKV

-284 TTVPATTTTTVV
+284 TTVPAATTTTVV

-325 FNDDDDDEG
+325 FNDDDDEG

-348 YAPYRYHPNYG
+348 YAPYRYNPNYG
-359 NGFRPASGYNRPVN
+359 NGFRPANGYNRPAN
-373 YQRGSNNNIYINTK
+373 YQRGSNNNIYINAK
-387 GDDYFNKFERGPNNY
+387 GNDYFNKFERGPNNY

-421 TLAPR
+421 TLEPR
-426 SLNNAAR
+426 SLNNEAGGRR
-433 DATPKGSY
+433 DATPKGTYAGANRQPNSEYAGAPRAVNEVNREARATAPKGSY
-441 AGANRQPKSEYAG
+441 AGANRQPKSENA
-454 APRVVN
+454 
-460 EVNREARVTA
+460 
-470 PKGTYAGANRQLNSE
+470 
-485 STKATRDAR
+485 KATRDAR
-494 QVSREANVVQR
+494 QVSREANVAQR
-505 TPRQGSYAGDKV
+505 TPRQGNYAGDKV

-539 IHHKSTAQTATR
+539 THSKSATQTATR
-551 RAPAASTS
+551 RAPAASK
-559 RSAFQGVHNTGRTER
+559 SAFQGVQNSGRTER
-574 AASQRGRE
+574 AASHRGRE
-582 SVASSAHAGRNTQ
+582 SVARSAHTGRTTQ

>member
-1 VLGVISIRGLCFRYE
+1 
-16 TPALNALRYNMC
+16 
-28 GNHQARGASAT
+28 
-39 PAEGNKVM
+39 M
-47 KQPLFRRSALAALI
+47 KQPLFRRSALAAVI

-68 ACKEESPAVTQNVQ
+68 ACKEEPPPVAQSVQ
-82 PSVASA
+82 PSAAASTASA
-88 ASGAIAPQAQPQ
+88 AVAPQAQPQ
-100 PQPINTPASKYT
+100 PQPINTQASKYT

-154 PDLKGKELTAAIAPL
+154 PNLKGKELTTAIAPL

-189 LKMEWTTELGSAFLA
+189 LKMEWTTELGSAFLV

-219 ALEVGNLKDSEQMKV
+219 AMEVGNLKDSEQMKV

-284 TTVPATTTTTVV
+284 TTVPAATTTTVV

-325 FNDDDDDEG
+325 FNDDDDEG

-348 YAPYRYHPNYG
+348 YAPYRYNPNYG
-359 NGFRPASGYNRPVN
+359 NGFRPANGYNRPAN
-373 YQRGSNNNIYINTK
+373 YQRGSNNNIYTNAK
-387 GDDYFNKFERGPNNY
+387 GNDYFNKFERGPNNY

-421 TLAPR
+421 TLEPR
-426 SLNNAAR
+426 SLNNEAGGRR
-433 DATPKGSY
+433 DATPKGTY

-454 APRVVN
+454 APRAVN
-460 EVNREARVTA
+460 EVNREARATA
-470 PKGTYAGANRQLNSE
+470 PKGSYAGANRQPKSE
-485 STKATRDAR
+485 TAKATRDAR
-494 QVSREANVVQR
+494 QVSREANVAQR
-505 TPRQGSYAGDKV
+505 TPRQGNYAGDKV

-539 IHHKSTAQTATR
+539 THSKSGTQTATR
-551 RAPAASTS
+551 RAPAASK
-559 RSAFQGVHNTGRTER
+559 SAFQGVQNSGRTER
-574 AASQRGRE
+574 AASHRGRE

>member
-1 VLGVISIRGLCFRYE
+1 
-16 TPALNALRYNMC
+16 
-28 GNHQARGASAT
+28 
-39 PAEGNKVM
+39 M
-47 KQPLFRRSALAALI
+47 KQPLFRRSALAAVI

-68 ACKEESPAVTQNVQ
+68 ACKEEPPPVAQSVQ
-82 PSVASA
+82 PSAAASTASA
-88 ASGAIAPQAQPQ
+88 AVAPQAQPQ
-100 PQPINTPASKYT
+100 PQPQPQPINTQASKYT

-219 ALEVGNLKDSEQMKV
+219 AMEVGNLKDSEQMKV

-284 TTVPATTTTTVV
+284 TTVPAATTTTVV
-296 DDNDDEYDRG
+296 ENDDDEDEYDRG

-325 FNDDDDDEG
+325 FNDDDDEG

-348 YAPYRYHPNYG
+348 YAPYRYNPNYG
-359 NGFRPASGYNRPVN
+359 NGFRPANGYNRPAN
-373 YQRGSNNNIYINTK
+373 YQRGSNNNIYINAK
-387 GDDYFNKFERGPNNY
+387 GNDYFNKFERGPNNY

-421 TLAPR
+421 TLEPR
-426 SLNNAAR
+426 SLNNEAGGRR
-433 DATPKGSY
+433 DATPKGTY

-454 APRVVN
+454 APRAVN
-460 EVNREARVTA
+460 EVNREARATA
-470 PKGTYAGANRQLNSE
+470 PKGSYAGANRQPKSE
-485 STKATRDAR
+485 TAKATRDAR
-494 QVSREANVVQR
+494 QVSREANVAQR
-505 TPRQGSYAGDKV
+505 TPRQGNYAGDKV

-527 GARDRGYVQPRA
+527 GARDRGHIQPRA
-539 IHHKSTAQTATR
+539 THSKSATQTATR
-551 RAPAASTS
+551 RAPAASK
-559 RSAFQGVHNTGRTER
+559 SAFQGVQNSGRTER
-574 AASQRGRE
+574 AASHRGRE

>member
-1 VLGVISIRGLCFRYE
+1 
-16 TPALNALRYNMC
+16 
-28 GNHQARGASAT
+28 
-39 PAEGNKVM
+39 M
-47 KQPLFRRSALAALI
+47 KQPLFRRSALAAVI
-61 ALSTVLA
+61 ALGTVLA
-68 ACKEESPAVTQNVQ
+68 ACKEEPPPVTQSVQ
-82 PSVASA
+82 PSAASSTASA
-88 ASGAIAPQAQPQ
+88 AVAPQGQ
-100 PQPINTPASKYT
+100 PQPINTQASQYT
-112 PEALETLLAPVALYP
+112 PEALETLLAPIALYP

-154 PDLKGKELTAAIAPL
+154 PNLQGKELTAAIAPL

-248 PANPDVVYVPQYDPT
+248 PANPDVIYVPQYDPT
-263 AVYSAPAAGPT
+263 AAYSAPAAGPAP
-274 SAPVTTATTT
+274 APVTTETTT
-284 TTVPATTTTTVV
+284 TTAPATTTTTVV
-296 DDNDDEYDRG
+296 EHDDDDEDEYDRG
-306 DMVVTGLLAFGA
+306 DMVLTGLLAFGA

-325 FNDDDDDEG
+325 FNDDDDEG
-334 DYYYPRWGSDYPGG
+334 DYYYPRWGSGYPDG
-348 YAPYRYHPNYG
+348 YVPYRYNPNYG
-359 NGFRPASGYNRPVN
+359 NGFRPANGYNRPVN
-373 YQRGSNNNIYINTK
+373 YQRGSNNKIYINAE
-387 GDDYFNKFERGPNNY
+387 GNDYFNKFERGPNNY

-421 TLAPR
+421 TLEQRP
-426 SLNNAAR
+426 LNNTAGTARR
-433 DATPKGSY
+433 DA
-441 AGANRQPKSEYAG
+441 
-454 APRVVN
+454 
-460 EVNREARVTA
+460 A
-470 PKGTYAGANRQLNSE
+470 PKGTYAGANRQPEGTYAGAPRAINEVNREARATAPKGSYAGTNRQPNSDNA
-485 STKATRDAR
+485 KVTRDAR
-494 QVSREANVVQR
+494 QANREANVAQR
-505 TPRQGSYAGDKV
+505 TPRQGDYAGDKV

-527 GARDRGYVQPRA
+527 GARDRGHVQPRA
-539 IHHKSTAQTATR
+539 THSKSATQTATR
-551 RAPAASTS
+551 RAPVASASTS
-559 RSAFQGVHNTGRTER
+559 RSAFQGVHNSGRTER

-582 SVASSAHAGRNTQ
+582 SVASSARAGRTTQ

>member
-1 VLGVISIRGLCFRYE
+1 
-16 TPALNALRYNMC
+16 
-28 GNHQARGASAT
+28 
-39 PAEGNKVM
+39 M
-47 KQPLFRRSALAALI
+47 KQPLFRHGVLAAVI
-61 ALSTVLA
+61 ALGTVLA
-68 ACKEESPAVTQNVQ
+68 ACKEEPPPVTQSVPPN
-82 PSVASA
+82 VASA
-88 ASGAIAPQAQPQ
+88 ASTTSSASAAVAPQRQPV
-100 PQPINTPASKYT
+100 NAPASTYT
-112 PEALETLLAPVALYP
+112 PEALETLLAPIALYP

-219 ALEVGNLKDSEQMKV
+219 AMEVGNLKDSEQMKV

-284 TTVPATTTTTVV
+284 TTAPAATTTTVV
-296 DDNDDEYDRG
+296 ENDDDEDEYDRG

-325 FNDDDDDEG
+325 FNDDDDEG

-348 YAPYRYHPNYG
+348 YAPYRYNPNYG
-359 NGFRPASGYNRPVN
+359 NGFRPANGYNRPAN
-373 YQRGSNNNIYINTK
+373 YQRGSNNNIYINAK
-387 GDDYFNKFERGPNNY
+387 GNDYFNKFERGPNNY

-421 TLAPR
+421 TLEPR
-426 SLNNAAR
+426 SLNNEAGGRR
-433 DATPKGSY
+433 DATPKGTY

-454 APRVVN
+454 APRAVN
-460 EVNREARVTA
+460 EVNREARATA
-470 PKGTYAGANRQLNSE
+470 PKGSYAGANRQPKSE
-485 STKATRDAR
+485 TAKATRDAR
-494 QVSREANVVQR
+494 QVSREANVAQR
-505 TPRQGSYAGDKV
+505 TPRQGNYAGDKV

-539 IHHKSTAQTATR
+539 THSKSATQTATR
-551 RAPAASTS
+551 RAPAASK
-559 RSAFQGVHNTGRTER
+559 SAFQGVQNSGRTER
-574 AASQRGRE
+574 AASHRGRE